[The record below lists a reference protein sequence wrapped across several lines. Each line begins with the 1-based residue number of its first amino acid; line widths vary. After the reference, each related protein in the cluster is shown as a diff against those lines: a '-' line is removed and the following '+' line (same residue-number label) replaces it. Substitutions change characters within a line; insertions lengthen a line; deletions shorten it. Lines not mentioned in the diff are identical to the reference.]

1 LYIYIISLGRNFG
14 QQIRE
19 FMRNRGN
26 SKARDFLKDYGKKVT
41 QMENF
46 NKNFTRFMVLQ

>member
-1 LYIYIISLGRNFG
+1 
-14 QQIRE
+14 
-19 FMRNRGN
+19 MRTEAIQRLVFY
-26 SKARDFLKDYGKKVT
+26 DFLKDYGKKVT